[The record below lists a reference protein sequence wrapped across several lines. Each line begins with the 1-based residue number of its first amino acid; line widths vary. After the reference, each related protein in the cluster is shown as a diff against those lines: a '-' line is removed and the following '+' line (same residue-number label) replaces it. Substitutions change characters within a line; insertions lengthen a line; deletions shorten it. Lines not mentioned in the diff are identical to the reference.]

1 MFVLTAKV
9 SKTKIAAIVTLVIA
23 LVVAVAVLLAS
34 RNDAP
39 SGGGADTN
47 EGRLAFLRGFGWEVS
62 AEPNQTQSVTVPT
75 KDSEVFSRYNEL
87 QKSQGYD
94 LTPYRGKTLTRY
106 VYEVLNYPNADQPVY
121 ATWSRRGLSSA
132 GISQTPH
139 RTGPCT
145 ASGSPRLNIAH
156 NYYRI
161 VTD

>member
-9 SKTKIAAIVTLVIA
+9 SRTKIAAIVTLVIA

-34 RNDAP
+34 RNEAP

-62 AEPNQTQSVTVPT
+62 AEPNETQSVTVPT

-94 LTPYRGKTLTRY
+94 LVPYRGKTLTRY

-121 ATWSRRGLSSA
+121 ATLLVSEGTVVGGDITNTAPEGTMHGFRRPA
-132 GISQTPH
+132 
-139 RTGPCT
+139 
-145 ASGSPRLNIAH
+145 A
-156 NYYRI
+156 
-161 VTD
+161 

>member
-23 LVVAVAVLLAS
+23 LVVAMAVLLAS
-34 RNDAP
+34 RNDA
-39 SGGGADTN
+39 
-47 EGRLAFLRGFGWEVS
+47 
-62 AEPNQTQSVTVPT
+62 TVPT

-121 ATWSRRGLSSA
+121 ATLLVSEGTVV
-132 GISQTPH
+132 GGDITN
-139 RTGPCT
+139 T
-145 ASGSPRLNIAH
+145 APDGTMHGFRQPTA
-156 NYYRI
+156 
-161 VTD
+161 